1 MYCINLELRICW
13 ISPYINITQIRTWN
27 ICSTL
32 EESLWPL
39 PNYAALPHLS
49 WHLPPNKHFD
59 CSWIFWK
66 FLCTVY
72 TLFTSGPSQRFV
84 SMLFCVYQYLL
95 YCVEQYSVVWIHHNF
110 IYILWFIGYG
120 YSRCFQFGA
129 IINKSAMDLLV
140 HILLFFHRTAYEVC
154 FPHYW

>member
-27 ICSTL
+27 ISSTL

-49 WHLPPNKHFD
+49 WHQPPNKHFD

-72 TLFTSGPSQRFV
+72 TLLTSGSSHSAFCLCV
-84 SMLFCVYQYLL
+84 VLCINTCSIVLSSILLCEHTIILF
-95 YCVEQYSVVWIHHNF
+95 IF
-110 IYILWFIGYG
+110 YG
-120 YSRCFQFGA
+120 
-129 IINKSAMDLLV
+129 LLV
-140 HILLFFHRTAYEVC
+140 MDILGVSSLGLL
-154 FPHYW
+154 